1 MAPFRPSKQ
10 VQGTVAALASAFF
23 LGLTP
28 IFGKLAIR
36 AGMSPLGVAAWRTV
50 LATLLLYALLR
61 AFRPQWLY
69 IHTLGLIGSL
79 LAGAINGLGSLF
91 YYSALAR
98 IDASLGQLLF
108 ALYPIFLSLWLWLD
122 RQPLSR
128 WTWLRIA
135 LAVPAVYFLTQTDP
149 RAPADWVGV
158 GMALFAS
165 AMYALHLPINQRVL
179 YEAPAPTVT
188 LYTLT
193 AMSGVV
199 ALAYGIFGPRTLP
212 TTPERWQPL
221 LGLTLVTF
229 ASRLT
234 LFLGVKHIGGM
245 QAALLGL
252 GELAVTVFFAHL
264 WLGETLTRQQW
275 IGAGLLLVVM
285 LLGYFD
291 QSGQR
296 PRPRGQGWLRWLQ
309 PPELP

>member
-1 MAPFRPSKQ
+1 MTSRRFSIR
-10 VQGTVAALASAFF
+10 VQGTLAALASAFF
-23 LGLTP
+23 LGMTP

-36 AGMSPLGVAAWRTV
+36 AGMSPLAVAAWRTV
-50 LATLLLYALLR
+50 LATLLLFVLLR
-61 AFRPQWLY
+61 VLRPQWLY
-69 IHTLGLIGSL
+69 IHSLGLIGSM

-122 RQPLSR
+122 RHPFTR
-128 WTWLRIA
+128 WTWIRLA
-135 LAVPAVYFLTQTDP
+135 LALPAVYFLTQADP
-149 RAPADWVGV
+149 SAPADPVGV
-158 GMALFAS
+158 AMALFAS

-193 AMSGVV
+193 AMSLVV
-199 ALAYGIFGPRTLP
+199 ALAYVLIGPRTLP

-234 LFLGVKHIGGM
+234 LFLGVKNIGGM

-252 GELAVTVFFAHL
+252 GELAVTVFFAHW
-264 WLGETLTRQQW
+264 WLGETLTPRQW

-285 LLGYFD
+285 LLGRFD
-291 QSGQR
+291 HTQR
-296 PRPRGQGWLRWLQ
+296 PRPQRGGWLRWLQ
-309 PPELP
+309 PPDLG